1 MSKTIEEINSKD
13 FLKEPLDNAWF
24 DKGINQETFPSF
36 GTNAFNKNIDY
47 TEFIKSGIDEE
58 KLGLYCIGGTQA
70 AKVVVKDFK
79 PIINGDEIGYEAT
92 VVLQYTDTFGVSE
105 ADYTKDLNI
114 TIKGLDIPVPLNI
127 VDFNYRGGVMAQW
140 VLQHQYGYQ
149 PFEDFLT
156 YKIKMKKT
164 WKK

>member
-1 MSKTIEEINSKD
+1 MVDITKILNLCIEEN
-13 FLKEPLDNAWF
+13 
-24 DKGINQETFPSF
+24 
-36 GTNAFNKNIDY
+36 
-47 TEFIKSGIDEE
+47 
-58 KLGLYCIGGTQA
+58 
-70 AKVVVKDFK
+70 
-79 PIINGDEIGYEAT
+79 EIGYEAT
-92 VVLQYTDTFGVSE
+92 VILQYTDTFGVSE

>member
-1 MSKTIEEINSKD
+1 MT
-13 FLKEPLDNAWF
+13 
-24 DKGINQETFPSF
+24 
-36 GTNAFNKNIDY
+36 
-47 TEFIKSGIDEE
+47 DEE

-92 VVLQYTDTFGVSE
+92 VILQYTDTFGVSE